1 MRIETVL
8 RGWFEVYVGNR
19 WLTPYLSLLKFDLQA
34 HHLLGQQLH
43 ALLRLLLPLLV
54 CVPLLLSDFDFA
66 PHFVMI
72 LAHFEVLLSLELLG
86 LGELGVRGLQQLHLL
101 LEEDELLR
109 VLEGREVV
117 RIIVDVRAQLLQR
130 ALDFL

>member
-1 MRIETVL
+1 
-8 RGWFEVYVGNR
+8 
-19 WLTPYLSLLKFDLQA
+19 
-34 HHLLGQQLH
+34 
-43 ALLRLLLPLLV
+43 
-54 CVPLLLSDFDFA
+54 
-66 PHFVMI
+66 MI
-72 LAHFEVLLSLELLG
+72 LAHFEVLLPLELLG

-117 RIIVDVRAQLLQR
+117 RVIVDVRAQLLER